1 MHKRDQQTVQGKSLQ
16 ILNCKLA
23 VFFCIQ
29 NLSNLKLLGLDLLQS
44 VVPVV
49 FVFCK
54 LPPIFGALSQ
64 FCNLDDFSRRLLVI
78 VCGGEERH

>member
-1 MHKRDQQTVQGKSLQ
+1 MNRLFKAVQQGKSLQ
-16 ILNCKLA
+16 ILNHKLA